1 MYVCMI
7 HVMSFNYRSTRDG
20 TTWYLTKWKDLS
32 YDQATWET
40 EDSDIADF
48 SAEIEKYL
56 ANRYVYNI
64 IIPYEST
71 QFQYKQGNCCYIY
84 HAISPT

>member
-1 MYVCMI
+1 MI
-7 HVMSFNYRSTRDG
+7 RVMSFNSRSTRDG

-56 ANRYVYNI
+56 ANRSVHNI
-64 IIPYEST
+64 AIPYKS
-71 QFQYKQGNCCYIY
+71 
-84 HAISPT
+84 S